1 MNDVIIEFFK
11 QLPPE
16 WMVITISAMPVTEL
30 RGAIPVGMMMGM
42 APLKVFL
49 LAILGNLLP
58 VLPLLYLLEP
68 VSNGLRKFKI
78 FKKFFDWLFERT
90 KRRAKV
96 VERYELLGLIILVAI
111 PLPMT
116 GAYTGCVAASLLKLD
131 KKLSFFAVTLG
142 VLIAGVIVTL
152 ITLGAMGYF
161 RIP

>member
-58 VLPLLYLLEP
+58 VLPTKSGWLLIKTAR
-68 VSNGLRKFKI
+68 S
-78 FKKFFDWLFERT
+78 LFE
-90 KRRAKV
+90 
-96 VERYELLGLIILVAI
+96 I
-111 PLPMT
+111 M
-116 GAYTGCVAASLLKLD
+116 
-131 KKLSFFAVTLG
+131 
-142 VLIAGVIVTL
+142 AGESQ
-152 ITLGAMGYF
+152 
-161 RIP
+161 